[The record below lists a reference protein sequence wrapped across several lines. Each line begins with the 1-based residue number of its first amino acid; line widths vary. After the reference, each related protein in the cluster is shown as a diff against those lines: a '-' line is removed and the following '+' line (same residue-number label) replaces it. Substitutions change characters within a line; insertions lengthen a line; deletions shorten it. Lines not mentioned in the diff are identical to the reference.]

1 MSAIDIENAKQIRTP
16 FEVYCTFMSRE
27 DNTLGYNEASSS
39 GVKAQDTNYASMMQ
53 DTSIIM
59 RELAD
64 LANGGF
70 RADGT
75 AMFDD
80 GNRTGAQASGKI
92 GIRTNVGQSV
102 QLTITGQRIIN
113 SLTVTTSE
121 GEGTITTNG
130 GAHYDIRRINVIP
143 VNAISITLL
152 FTANEGSRVSIS
164 SITAGLTLE
173 FDNENLVSCVL
184 ALRSNLDIIEP
195 SWQVSEIEL
204 QAYYP
209 DDIAE
214 AIGNVGDNVPIM
226 YYSGYPGDYST
237 PRTFYMSEKA
247 SMEHNVVTIKGV
259 DASNRLEDYEL
270 DTAIMITSNNQTE
283 RNIYEKLRSAVRLGL
298 GEGVTISEEAA
309 PPVSGLD
316 TRSANL
322 IWTGSTGNKVVA
334 DIMNKSHKGNFHPA
348 FIDAGIPTIRWSLPT
363 SKWDIYEED
372 CADVVAEYDRN
383 INKLVSSNSDYPIQ
397 TDVNFAPHQL
407 IDTVD
412 VEPYTIQSYDFNGYV
427 YSAGV
432 TNASSIIQVTPQRI
446 AWVAGGGETCDIW
459 GYPCNV
465 TMVSDAV
472 TYPRLGVTQAIEP
485 SVYGRSFDESGNTL
499 FPNYAVLFDMS
510 NLSGSFTFKGD
521 PRMQPRDVFTFHRLD
536 GTEET
541 CMIETITLT
550 HEGGGTSAQVT
561 YRKGVV

>member
-1 MSAIDIENAKQIRTP
+1 MSAIDVENAKQIRTP

-27 DNTLGYNEASSS
+27 DNNLGYSEPSIT
-39 GVKAQDTNYASMMQ
+39 GIKAQDTNFTGMLQ
-53 DTSIIM
+53 DTSITM

-75 AMFDD
+75 AEFDD
-80 GNRTGAQASGKI
+80 GTRVGSQATGKM
-92 GIRTNVGQSV
+92 GIRTNVGGSV
-102 QLTITGQRIIN
+102 QLVITGTSVIN
-113 SLTVTTSE
+113 SLTITTSE
-121 GEGTITTNG
+121 GEGTLTANG
-130 GAHYDIRRINVIP
+130 TQYAIRRINVVP
-143 VNAISITLL
+143 VNATSITLL
-152 FTANEGSRVSIS
+152 FAADEDSRVSIS

-173 FDNENLVSCVL
+173 FDNENLVHCTL

-195 SWQVSEIEL
+195 TWQVSEIEL
-204 QAYYP
+204 KAYYP

-214 AIGNVGDNVPIM
+214 AVGNVGDNVPIM
-226 YYSGYPGDYST
+226 YYAGYVGDYST

-247 SMEHNVVTIKGV
+247 SMEHNVITIKGV
-259 DASNRLEDYEL
+259 DASNRLEDYDLES
-270 DTAIMITSNNQTE
+270 AIMITSNNQTK

-322 IWTGSTGNKVVA
+322 IWTGSTSNKVVA

-363 SKWDIYEED
+363 NKWDIYEED

-383 INKLVSSNSDYPIQ
+383 INKLISSNGDYPIQ
-397 TDVNFAPHQL
+397 TDVSFGGSQL

-459 GYPCNV
+459 GSPCNV
-465 TMVSDAV
+465 SMVSDAV

-536 GTEET
+536 GTSET